1 MRDIVN
7 VPVPVPALVKIGEE
21 RVVVVP
27 VEEGRIEEL
36 SKAAA
41 LVMGGSADC
50 SGRKS
55 GSGEGVMMLVA
66 AVVTASA
73 VETRG
78 EVVEEEVEEEE
89 EEEEV
94 EKEEEEVEKEEEEE
108 ETVEKEDGASSGSSF
123 DRSPTTGMPNFLNT
137 KRNSS
142 VSTFL

>member
-7 VPVPVPALVKIGEE
+7 VPVPALVKIGEE

-94 EKEEEEVEKEEEEE
+94 EKEEEEE

>member
-1 MRDIVN
+1 MVVNAVRDIVN

-94 EKEEEEVEKEEEEE
+94 EKEEEEE